1 MSAMDFNN
9 LNYEQFEVSVNQE
22 INESHKAKRQRL
34 SKSKNKSLKT
44 ILIILTFTFF
54 ICCIIILILYIK
66 KRIEYSSL
74 EKKIMDY
81 IFFPYHSDLIPTMA
95 ILKKV
100 KNYIKEIILEKT
112 GKEYKPTF
120 KMYFKATI
128 DGDISFHD
136 KTDKWEGYILLI
148 KDENDNIFGGYTSK
162 NFKGNSILDVNY
174 GSQKNDK
181 ISFLFNLNKDE
192 IYPVIEPNSD
202 KHIYGD
208 IEEGPIFGELIDSD
222 LKIKSRFLSDKSYSE
237 FPKNYNLKGYEN
249 NNNNDNNKLRLTNG
263 QKYFLIKELEAFRV
277 ILLD

>member
-34 SKSKNKSLKT
+34 SKSKNKNLKT

-66 KRIEYSSL
+66 KRIEYSS
-74 EKKIMDY
+74 
-81 IFFPYHSDLIPTMA
+81 
-95 ILKKV
+95 
-100 KNYIKEIILEKT
+100 LEKT

-237 FPKNYNLKGYEN
+237 FPKNYNLKGYGN
-249 NNNNDNNKLRLTNG
+249 NINNNDNNKLRLTNG